1 MKCKDCVYCWQD
13 DDDDFPQC
21 HFDGDFGGQPTAPCE
36 FEDDEEAYEDID
48 RREREWLDEHEGYQE

>member
-1 MKCKDCVYCWQD
+1 MKCKDCAYYWQD

-21 HFDGDFGGQPTAPCE
+21 HFVKLGRWDEAPCE
-36 FEDDEEAYEDID
+36 DDEAYEDID